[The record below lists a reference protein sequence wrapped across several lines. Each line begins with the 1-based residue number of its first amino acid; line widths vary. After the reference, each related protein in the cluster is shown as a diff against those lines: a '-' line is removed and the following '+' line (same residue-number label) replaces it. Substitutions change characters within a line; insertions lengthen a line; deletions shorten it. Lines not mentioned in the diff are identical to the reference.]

1 MNPWKSAQKN
11 LQEAAKIV
19 NIDPALIQTL
29 LTHENNIQV
38 DVPFSLDD
46 GTENTAHGYRLQHN
60 SLRGPYKGG
69 LRFHPQVDEDEVKAL
84 SLWMTIKNAIVDVPF
99 GGGKGGVSVDPKSLS
114 STELES
120 LTRSF
125 ARQLKPHIGPDKDVP
140 APDVNTNGQVMG
152 WIADEYGDPAVVTG
166 KLLEHGG
173 SLGRTE
179 ATGLGGIYVLLAMLE
194 HLGEDP
200 QKMTAA
206 VQGFGN
212 VGVYAAHFMVENG
225 IKVVALSDSR
235 ATIYL
240 AGGFNDVLSLEKAKK
255 EHGNLVEAAQSLG
268 LSPEILPA
276 DAALTVDADILVP
289 AALEGAID
297 SEVAEKIKARLILEL
312 ANGPTTPAAD
322 EVLKKRQIK
331 VVPDVLANAGGV
343 VVSYF
348 EWYQNRHKEHWSKTD
363 VFTKL
368 ESKMQAATLKVL
380 QTQAR
385 TGMSMRQAAYIVAL
399 RSLSRAWKN

>member
-11 LQEAAKIV
+11 LQEAAKIAD
-19 NIDPALIQTL
+19 IDPKLVEEL
-29 LTHENNIQV
+29 LTHENNVQV
-38 DVPFSLDD
+38 EVPFSRDD
-46 GTENTAHGYRLQHN
+46 GTKSTAHGYRLQHN

-99 GGGKGGVSVDPKSLS
+99 GGGKGGVTIDPKLLS
-114 STELES
+114 KTELES

-125 ARQLKPHIGPDKDVP
+125 ARELKPHIGPNKDVP
-140 APDVNTNGQVMG
+140 APDVNTDGEVMG

-179 ATGLGGIYVLLAMLE
+179 ATGLGGVYVLLAMLE
-194 HLGEDP
+194 HLGKDP
-200 QKMTAA
+200 QKITAA

-212 VGVYAAHFMVENG
+212 VGLYTAHFMVENG

-240 AGGFNDVLSLEKAKK
+240 AEGFDDMLAIEKAKR

-268 LSPEILPA
+268 LSPEVLPA
-276 DAALTVDADILVP
+276 NAILTIASDILVP

-297 SEVAEKIKARLILEL
+297 SEVAENIKAKLILEL

-322 EVLKKRQIK
+322 GVLKKRQIK

-348 EWYQNRHKEHWSKTD
+348 EWYQNRHNEHWSKTD
-363 VFTKL
+363 VFKKL
-368 ESKMQAATLKVL
+368 ESKMQEATLKVL
-380 QTQAR
+380 QTQAK
-385 TGMSMRQAAYIVAL
+385 TGMSMRQAAYVIAL
-399 RSLSRAWKN
+399 RSLSRAWKK

>member
-11 LQEAAKIV
+11 LQEAAKIAG
-19 NIDPALIQTL
+19 IDQKLINKL

-38 DVPFSLDD
+38 DVPFNRDD

-235 ATIYL
+235 ATIYM
-240 AGGFNDVLSLEKAKK
+240 AGGFDDVLSLEKAKR
-255 EHGNLVEAAQSLG
+255 EYGNLVEAAQSLG

-276 DAALTVDADILVP
+276 NAVLTVTSDILVP

-297 SEVAEKIKARLILEL
+297 SEIAANIKARLILEL

-322 EVLKKRQIK
+322 EVLEKRQIK

-348 EWYQNRHKEHWSKTD
+348 EWYQNRHNEHWSKTD

-368 ESKMQAATLKVL
+368 ESKMQKATLKVL

-385 TGMSMRQAAYIVAL
+385 TGMSMRQAAYVVAL

>member
-11 LQEAAKIV
+11 LQEAAKIAD
-19 NIDPALIQTL
+19 IDQGLIQTL

-38 DVPFSLDD
+38 DVPFSRDD

-114 STELES
+114 GTELES

-152 WIADEYGDPAVVTG
+152 WIADEYGDSAVVTG

-179 ATGLGGIYVLLAMLE
+179 ATGLGGVYVLLAMLE

-240 AGGFNDVLSLEKAKK
+240 AGGFNDVLSLEKAKRA
-255 EHGNLVEAAQSLG
+255 HGNLVEAAQSLG
-268 LSPEILPA
+268 LSPKILPA
-276 DAALTVDADILVP
+276 NAVLTVAADILVP

-297 SEVAEKIKARLILEL
+297 SEIAENIKARLILEL

-331 VVPDVLANAGGV
+331 VIPDVLANAGGV

-348 EWYQNRHKEHWSKTD
+348 EWYQNRHDEHWSKTD
-363 VFTKL
+363 VFKKL
-368 ESKMQAATLKVL
+368 KSKMQKATQKVL
-380 QTQAR
+380 QTQAKAD
-385 TGMSMRQAAYIVAL
+385 MSMRQAAYVNAL
-399 RSLSRAWKN
+399 RSLSRAWKK